1 MASYCL
7 LVDGFLPLMACACTC
22 MKCLSCCGIGCSQST
37 VEQTGGCIYKCNQE
51 GEVRCRVCVCVYV
64 CECEVR
70 LRSRGGSGVWN
81 LLGRIDSR
89 MTDTCKIKYTSERGD
104 DSPLCF
110 TKHPPWH
117 HWRIASSLRREREG
131 EGGREERENKAYPKL
146 GWYDEERE
154 TERPKADTFWL
165 FWCLGN
171 TQSIIKAQC
180 IVELFVLFPDR
191 AEQLNW

>member
-51 GEVRCRVCVCVYV
+51 GEVRCRVCVC
-64 CECEVR
+64 ELR
-70 LRSRGGSGVWN
+70 LWSRGGSGVWN
-81 LLGRIDSR
+81 MLGRIDSR

-117 HWRIASSLRREREG
+117 HWRIASSLRRERE
-131 EGGREERENKAYPKL
+131 RERKRRERKQSLSEVRL
-146 GWYDEERE
+146 IWWRERE

-165 FWCLGN
+165 FWCLGK

-180 IVELFVLFPDR
+180 IVELFVLVPDR